1 MSSTEIIVLEPSNK
15 QKRYTLKPHG
25 EVEKIQKRW
34 RSHLK
39 NIGASWSEKKKIWTL
54 SREKLQ
60 DFQKIQAI
68 MTSSNDDDKKE
79 DVDKHDKHDKEEKK
93 KKHKHVSRSPSSS
106 SSNSDNDDDSDDE
119 SESSSDSDEEV
130 IEFLKNKIK
139 NISKSTHGKVISDD
153 MDNSEEEDVIRIS
166 RRIRFIL
173 LKIQALEK
181 RVSDLEEENSYLHR
195 QMSSLK
201 K

>member
-25 EVEKIQKRW
+25 EVEKVQKRW

-68 MTSSNDDDKKE
+68 MSSAKQDENKEDNEKYEKHEKEDKK
-79 DVDKHDKHDKEEKK
+79 KK
-93 KKHKHVSRSPSSS
+93 NEKHKHVSPSS
-106 SSNSDNDDDSDDE
+106 SSNSDSDEDSDDE

-173 LKIQALEK
+173 LKLQAVEK
-181 RVSDLEEENSYLHR
+181 RVSELEEENSYLHR

>member
-25 EVEKIQKRW
+25 EVEKVQKRW

-39 NIGASWSEKKKIWTL
+39 NIGASWSEKKKLWTI
-54 SREKLQ
+54 SRDKLQ
-60 DFQKIQAI
+60 DFQKLQSI
-68 MTSSNDDDKKE
+68 MLTAKDEENTTIIDKPE
-79 DVDKHDKHDKEEKK
+79 KEEKK
-93 KKHKHVSRSPSSS
+93 KKHKHISDSPSSS
-106 SSNSDNDDDSDDE
+106 RSSNSDDDSDEED

-139 NISKSTHGKVISDD
+139 NINKSTHGKVISDD
-153 MDNSEEEDVIRIS
+153 MDNSEDEDVVRIS

-173 LKIQALEK
+173 LKLQALEK
-181 RVSDLEEENSYLHR
+181 RVQDLEEENSYLHR
-195 QMSSLK
+195 QLSSLK